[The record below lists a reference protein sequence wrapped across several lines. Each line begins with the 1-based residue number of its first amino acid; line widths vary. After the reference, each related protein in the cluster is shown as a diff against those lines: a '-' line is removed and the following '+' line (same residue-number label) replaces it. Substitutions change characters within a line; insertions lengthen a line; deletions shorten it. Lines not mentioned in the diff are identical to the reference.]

1 MLVYRGNER
10 ELTKNMKLNTNKRI
24 LMHLAPPSTAMIGCL
39 KVKNTHLHGTM
50 YYELLLHTVFC
61 LVILVMKYYKL
72 IMIIII
78 II

>member
-1 MLVYRGNER
+1 
-10 ELTKNMKLNTNKRI
+10 
-24 LMHLAPPSTAMIGCL
+24 MHLAPPSTAMIGYL